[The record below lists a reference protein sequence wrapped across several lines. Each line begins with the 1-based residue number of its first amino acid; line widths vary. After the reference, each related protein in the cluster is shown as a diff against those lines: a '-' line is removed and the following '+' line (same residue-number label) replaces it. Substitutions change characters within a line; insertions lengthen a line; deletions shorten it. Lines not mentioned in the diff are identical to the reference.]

1 MTQHTA
7 YTITHAAKNHFAHL
21 RNHWFLPAMAREGS
35 IDGHPSEALI
45 NYYNTMTQKGFGLVI
60 LEHAY
65 VNAGGKASPK
75 QMGIDTAVDASMDAN
90 GEHNSD
96 RHTFEAIAQAMHQ
109 HNVPAIMQLS
119 HAGQQTRATLPQL
132 TGPSA
137 GVVMRAGKPTAVR
150 ELSCSEI
157 SCLVDDFVSAAKRA
171 QSLGFDGVEIHSAHG
186 YLLSQFYSPL
196 VNKRHDS
203 YGGSL
208 KNRLR
213 FHCEILQAIR
223 RELPDFPLFV
233 RLGARDYE
241 DGGNTLSDAVQAA
254 CILAP
259 YIDYL
264 DISGGIHDVSRH
276 DTNPAY
282 PLGYFSE
289 TCAAIKREFAQ
300 RMGSANGAGTR
311 ADDSDGMPGAGTG
324 AGTYAG
330 AGTGATG
337 DARFDVPV
345 LMAGGLTSTKD
356 GDALLQQGIC
366 DFAGFGRAALRNN
379 FML

>member
-1 MTQHTA
+1 MTQHTT

-45 NYYNTMTQKGFGLVI
+45 SYYNTMTQKGFGLVI

-75 QMGIDTAVDASMDAN
+75 QMGIDATVDAAVDASMHAN

-132 TGPSA
+132 KGPSA
-137 GVVMRAGKPTAVR
+137 GVVMRAGTPTAVR

-208 KNRLR
+208 ENRLR

-300 RMGSANGAGTR
+300 RMGSANGAAKHVDG
-311 ADDSDGMPGAGTG
+311 ADGMPGAG
-324 AGTYAG
+324 AG
-330 AGTGATG
+330 AGAGATV
-337 DARFDVPV
+337 DARFNVPV

-356 GDALLQQGIC
+356 GDALLQQDIC
-366 DFAGFGRAALRNN
+366 DFAGFGRAALRNG

>member
-96 RHTFEAIAQAMHQ
+96 RHTFEAIAQAIHQ

-137 GVVMRAGKPTAVR
+137 GVVMRAGTPTAVR

-208 KNRLR
+208 ENRLR

-300 RMGSANGAGTR
+300 RMGSANGADKHVDG
-311 ADDSDGMPGAGTG
+311 ADGMPGAGAG
-324 AGTYAG
+324 AGAG
-330 AGTGATG
+330 AGTGATV
-337 DARFDVPV
+337 DARFNVPV

-356 GDALLQQGIC
+356 GDALLQQDIC
-366 DFAGFGRAALRNN
+366 DFAGFGRAALRNG

>member
-1 MTQHTA
+1 MTQHTT
-7 YTITHAAKNHFAHL
+7 YTVTHAAKNHFAHL

-45 NYYNTMTQKGFGLVI
+45 SYYNTMTQKGFGLVI

-75 QMGIDTAVDASMDAN
+75 QMGIDAAVDASMDAN

-96 RHTFEAIAQAMHQ
+96 RHTFEAIAQAIHQ

-132 TGPSA
+132 KGPSA
-137 GVVMRAGKPTAVR
+137 GVVMRAGTPTAVR

-223 RELPDFPLFV
+223 RELPNFPLFV

-254 CILAP
+254 CILTP

-366 DFAGFGRAALRNN
+366 DFAGFGRVALRNN

>member
-1 MTQHTA
+1 MTQHTT
-7 YTITHAAKNHFAHL
+7 YTITHVVKNHFAHL

-45 NYYNTMTQKGFGLVI
+45 SYYNTMTQKGFGLVI

-65 VNAGGKASPK
+65 VNKNGKASPK
-75 QMGIDTAVDASMDAN
+75 QMGIDAAADAAMDAN
-90 GEHNSD
+90 GEHTSD
-96 RHTFEAIAQAMHQ
+96 RHTFEAIAQAIHQ

-132 TGPSA
+132 KGPSA
-137 GVVMRAGKPTAVR
+137 GVVMRAGKPTAVH

-157 SCLVDDFVSAAKRA
+157 SSLVDDFVSAAKRA

-208 KNRLR
+208 ENRLR

-300 RMGSANGAGTR
+300 RMGAANGAGTCAGVR
-311 ADDSDGMPGAGTG
+311 VDSTHS
-324 AGTYAG
+324 TH
-330 AGTGATG
+330 ATG

-356 GDALLQQGIC
+356 GDALLHQGIC
-366 DFAGFGRAALRNN
+366 DFAGFGRAALRNG

>member
-1 MTQHTA
+1 MTQHTT

-45 NYYNTMTQKGFGLVI
+45 SYYNTMTQKGFGLVI

-75 QMGIDTAVDASMDAN
+75 QMGIDAAVDAAVDASMHAN

-96 RHTFEAIAQAMHQ
+96 RHTFEAIAQAIHQ

-132 TGPSA
+132 KGPSA
-137 GVVMRAGKPTAVR
+137 GVVMRAGTPTAVR

-208 KNRLR
+208 ENRLR

-300 RMGSANGAGTR
+300 RMGSANGTGT
-311 ADDSDGMPGAGTG
+311 DNVDSAHT
-324 AGTYAG
+324 AAI
-330 AGTGATG
+330 TG
-337 DARFDVPV
+337 DARFNVPV

-356 GDALLQQGIC
+356 GDALLQQDIC
-366 DFAGFGRAALRNN
+366 DFAGFGRAALRNG

>member
-1 MTQHTA
+1 
-7 YTITHAAKNHFAHL
+7 
-21 RNHWFLPAMAREGS
+21 
-35 IDGHPSEALI
+35 
-45 NYYNTMTQKGFGLVI
+45 
-60 LEHAY
+60 
-65 VNAGGKASPK
+65 
-75 QMGIDTAVDASMDAN
+75 
-90 GEHNSD
+90 
-96 RHTFEAIAQAMHQ
+96 
-109 HNVPAIMQLS
+109 
-119 HAGQQTRATLPQL
+119 
-132 TGPSA
+132 
-137 GVVMRAGKPTAVR
+137 MRAGKPTAVR

-157 SCLVDDFVSAAKRA
+157 SSLVDDFVAAAKRA
-171 QSLGFDGVEIHSAHG
+171 QSFGFDGVEIHSAHG

-196 VNKRHDS
+196 VNKRNDS

-208 KNRLR
+208 ENRLR

-300 RMGSANGAGTR
+300 RMRSANGTST
-311 ADDSDGMPGAGTG
+311 DNVDSAHT
-324 AGTYAG
+324 AAI
-330 AGTGATG
+330 TG
-337 DARFDVPV
+337 DARFNVPV

-356 GDALLQQGIC
+356 GDALLQQDIC
-366 DFAGFGRAALRNN
+366 DFAGFGRAALRNG

>member
-1 MTQHTA
+1 MTQHTT
-7 YTITHAAKNHFAHL
+7 YTVTHDAKNHFAHL

-45 NYYNTMTQKGFGLVI
+45 SYYNTMTQKGFGLVI

-65 VNAGGKASPK
+65 VNKNGKASPK
-75 QMGIDTAVDASMDAN
+75 QMGIDAAVDAAMDAN
-90 GEHNSD
+90 GEPDNGAGEHNSD
-96 RHTFEAIAQAMHQ
+96 RHTFEAIAQAIHQ

-157 SCLVDDFVSAAKRA
+157 SSLVDDFVAAAKRA
-171 QSLGFDGVEIHSAHG
+171 QSFGFDGVEIHSAHG

-196 VNKRHDS
+196 VNKRNDS

-208 KNRLR
+208 ENRLR

-300 RMGSANGAGTR
+300 RMGSANG
-311 ADDSDGMPGAGTG
+311 TG
-324 AGTYAG
+324 ADNVDSTHSAHS
-330 AGTGATG
+330 THATG
-337 DARFDVPV
+337 DAHFDVPV
-345 LMAGGLTSTKD
+345 LMAGGLTSAKD